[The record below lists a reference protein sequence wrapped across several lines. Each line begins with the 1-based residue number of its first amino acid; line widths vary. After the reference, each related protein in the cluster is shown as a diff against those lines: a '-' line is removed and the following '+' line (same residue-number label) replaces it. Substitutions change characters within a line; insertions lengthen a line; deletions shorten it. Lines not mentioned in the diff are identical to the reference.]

1 MKNILFAIVC
11 FAFISSCGRGSGDNT
26 PQETLPPATQ
36 TGANTA
42 GCYVNGILLLPKN
55 GSQAI
60 GGSPKYGLK
69 ANSFSGGYY
78 FYIQDYTQNRYLF
91 IYLPDVTSGTGNYTI
106 NQSNGIDTPAGNQDQ
121 NQMYLYFDGKEF
133 ISSTNCGTLNL
144 TKYSFPIISATFSAT
159 LYNKA
164 NPSETIHITEGRLDI
179 NKNTLNQ

>member
-1 MKNILFAIVC
+1 MKHLILTLLFLS
-11 FAFISSCGRGSGDNT
+11 AFSCGRNSEDSTTQN
-26 PQETLPPATQ
+26 TLPPATQ

-91 IYLPDVTSGTGNYTI
+91 IYLPDISMGVGVYKI
-106 NQSNGIDTPAGNQDQ
+106 NQSNGIDTPAGSSDQ
-121 NQMYLYFDGKEF
+121 NQMYLQYGGKEY
-133 ISSTNCGTLNL
+133 ISSPNCGIFNL
-144 TKYSFPIISATFSAT
+144 TKYAAPIISATFSAT

-164 NPSETIHITEGRLDI
+164 NPSETIQITEGRLDI
-179 NKNTLNQ
+179 NITTLNK